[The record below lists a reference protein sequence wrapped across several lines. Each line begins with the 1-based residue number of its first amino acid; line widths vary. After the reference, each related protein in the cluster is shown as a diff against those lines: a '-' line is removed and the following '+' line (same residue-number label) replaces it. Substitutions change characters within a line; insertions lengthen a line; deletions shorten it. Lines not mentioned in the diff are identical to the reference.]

1 MAMVRKQVYLEPE
14 QDRKLKAI
22 ASRRR
27 CTEAEVIRDA
37 LNRLPLE
44 EDPFV
49 AMLRARGLLLEVD
62 GPEVSEEDLQ
72 RMEREWEKT
81 AKRIG
86 NINLSGA
93 LDDDREERDAFLAG
107 HIRADETLP
116 A

>member
-22 ASRRR
+22 AAQRQ

-49 AMLRARGLLLEVD
+49 AALRARGLLMEVE
-62 GPEVSEEDLQ
+62 GPEVSDEELH
-72 RMEREWEKT
+72 RMEREWEET

-86 NINLSGA
+86 NINFSGA
-93 LDDDREERDAFLAG
+93 VDEDREDRDAFLAG
-107 HIRADETLP
+107 HVRADEALP
-116 A
+116 S